1 MGIFPKKSGSSTF
14 ASLGA
19 TQGPTFSR
27 ARNASVVIGDFSKS
41 NYDGKHVKAQWSG
54 EALVVNTDEKALTL
68 PVAEEGVAII
78 RKEIQSISQTVSPG
92 TKEYRAQAKR
102 AWHLN
107 KKWAHDRYPNLPP
120 GAANSDRMFNDSGS
134 IVAAVRAVA
143 TKTAMSIVTR
153 NDNRVS
159 SFVVA
164 ARLKKL
170 VPAMRDG
177 LGRYPAVTKALT
189 KAVKAAVGK
198 TRIAEGLGHARMFGK
213 RAIGGRGA
221 EKISGAK

>member
-54 EALVVNTDEKALTL
+54 EALVVNTDERPLELAT
-68 PVAEEGVAII
+68 AEAGVAVI
-78 RKEIQSISQTVSPG
+78 RTELETIPQTIKPN
-92 TKEYRAQAKR
+92 TAKYRAQAARSYK
-102 AWHLN
+102 AN
-107 KKWAHDRYPNLPP
+107 KKWALARYKDRPP
-120 GAANSDRMFNDSGS
+120 GAANSDRLYNDSGS
-134 IVAAVRAVA
+134 LAAKVRIAVA
-143 TKTAMSIVTR
+143 RGVSIVTQIDGVR
-153 NDNRVS
+153 HN
-159 SFVVA
+159 FVVSHNL
-164 ARLKKL
+164 RQL
-170 VPAMRDG
+170 VPALKNG

-189 KAVKAAVGK
+189 KAVKAAVSK

-213 RAIGGRGA
+213 RALGGRGA
-221 EKISGAK
+221 ERISGSK